1 MYSDAA
7 NLLKVWLYNMCH
19 YTCKRGKR
27 LTYGPEPGRRLPGP
41 EEIKMK
47 VKMLKITDA
56 IIRPKKNKLSITII
70 VFEQLL

>member
-1 MYSDAA
+1 M
-7 NLLKVWLYNMCH
+7 LLTCVTYGCIICAISI
-19 YTCKRGKR
+19 CKRGKR
-27 LTYGPEPGRRLPGP
+27 LIYGTEPGRHLPGP
-41 EEIKMK
+41 EEIKIK